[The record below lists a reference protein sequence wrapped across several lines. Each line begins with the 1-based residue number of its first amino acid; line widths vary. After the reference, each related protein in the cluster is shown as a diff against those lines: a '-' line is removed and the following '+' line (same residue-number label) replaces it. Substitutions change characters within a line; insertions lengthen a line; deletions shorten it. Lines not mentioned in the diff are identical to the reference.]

1 MGNPG
6 VPYHEFPCD
15 SERRI
20 AWVNNI
26 SRLAAN
32 AKAYKWHP
40 RGNALVCALHFTEA
54 DYNQKTKVRRLLPS
68 AVPTVFQKFAKGAR
82 AGCGQE
88 KTERTDCEERTRVAG
103 PQLPIVNEQAKE
115 LAFGAPIKTCSL
127 ATPLVYN
134 ECLNGIRTQYNGTND
149 GIVSR
154 AVAECER
161 KERTNVDEPQLPPP
175 SEQGVT
181 AYDAPMEM
189 CYQATLLTDAEC
201 QTTLNVARV
210 MSEAKKTELRLKLK
224 LARERNA
231 LRNLRTQ
238 LSGVKEVLQ
247 NYDSNK
253 DIQAFL
259 KVLEAAEDGD
269 GAALLIRNQVAS
281 YGRQRTKL

>member
-15 SERRI
+15 SGRRI
-20 AWVNNI
+20 AWINNI

-68 AVPTVFQKFAKGAR
+68 AVPTVFQKFSKRAR

-88 KTERTDCEERTRVAG
+88 KTERTEREERIRVEG
-103 PQLPIVNEQAKE
+103 PQLPIVNERAKE

-134 ECLNGIRTQYNGTND
+134 ECLNGTRTQYNGTDD
-149 GIVSR
+149 GTVTP

-161 KERTNVDEPQLPPP
+161 EEWLRVEKPQLPPP
-175 SEQGVT
+175 SEQVIP
-181 AYDAPMEM
+181 YDTPVEM
-189 CYQATLLTDAEC
+189 CYPTTLLTDAEC

-210 MSEAKKTELRLKLK
+210 MSEAKKIELRLKLK

-281 YGRQRTKL
+281 YGIKRTKL

>member
-20 AWVNNI
+20 AWINNI

-68 AVPTVFQKFAKGAR
+68 AVPTVFQKFAKRAR
-82 AGCGQE
+82 TDCGQE
-88 KTERTDCEERTRVAG
+88 KTERTEREERIRVEG
-103 PQLPIVNEQAKE
+103 PQMPIVNEQAKE

-134 ECLNGIRTQYNGTND
+134 ECLNGTRTQYSGTDD
-149 GIVSR
+149 GTVTR
-154 AVAECER
+154 VVAECER
-161 KERTNVDEPQLPPP
+161 EEWLRVEEPQLPPP
-175 SEQGVT
+175 SEQVIP
-181 AYDAPMEM
+181 YDTPVEM
-189 CYQATLLTDAEC
+189 CYKTTLLTDAEC

-281 YGRQRTKL
+281 YGRKRTKL